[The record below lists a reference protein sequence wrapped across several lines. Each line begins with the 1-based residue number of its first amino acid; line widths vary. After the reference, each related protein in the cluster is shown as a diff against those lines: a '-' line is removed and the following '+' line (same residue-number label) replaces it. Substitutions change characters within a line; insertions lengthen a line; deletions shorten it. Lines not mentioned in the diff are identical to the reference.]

1 MDQLAAIIE
10 DIRADLTAR
19 NDVRDATLRRS
30 RELIR
35 LCAHSIRAVHRH
47 ELETVQELLAEARA
61 AAAEM
66 VSDLQGM
73 PELFFT
79 GYTQDALKELTEA
92 HLVFAFVAGEP
103 LLAPAELGV
112 PSDTYL
118 KGMSEAATEMR
129 RFALDLIRR
138 GRVQEAE
145 AYLAIM
151 DDVYSL
157 HITIDFP
164 DAITGGLR
172 RQTDVL
178 RGTLERT
185 RGDVTMSMRQ
195 EQMRAALRA
204 FEERMVAESG
214 LKAAW
219 TGTEDFGRD
228 QAPAMRPEPEPID
241 TSWLEEEGDQA

>member
-1 MDQLAAIIE
+1 MKGQKVNVQELSKVIE
-10 DIRADLTAR
+10 SVREDLTVR

-47 ELETVQELLAEARA
+47 EMEQASTLLDEARQ

-66 VSDLQGM
+66 VTDLKEM
-73 PELFFT
+73 PDLFHT

-92 HLVFAFVAGEP
+92 YIVFAFVNDSP
-103 LLAPAELGV
+103 LPTPADLGV

-129 RFALDLIRR
+129 RFVLDMIRR
-138 GRVQEAE
+138 GLIAEAE
-145 AYLAIM
+145 PYLAIM
-151 DDVYSL
+151 DEVYSL
-157 HITIDFP
+157 HLTIDYP

-185 RGDVTMSMRQ
+185 RGDLTMAMRQ
-195 EQMRAALRA
+195 EQMRAALAA
-204 FEERMVAESG
+204 FEARMVETMQGESRELAG
-214 LKAAW
+214 FF
-219 TGTEDFGRD
+219 FGEND
-228 QAPAMRPEPEPID
+228 E
-241 TSWLEEEGDQA
+241 T